1 MCFSNRKITP
11 NAIVFGVN
19 HHNTLGILR
28 SLGEV
33 GIRSDLIL
41 IVTDD
46 SDPYVAK
53 CRYIDNCVCVSN
65 EQEGLD
71 ILRRWAL
78 ADSGGYRRVVF
89 PTYDSVCEILDRYY
103 DELVRYLHLPSCQR
117 KGGILSFYL
126 DKEIM
131 RKTAEDVGFKTPQT
145 YQLDSSRGID
155 LPKDLEYPCMIKNM
169 RSVIGGKDLT
179 IYHDR
184 ETLLKGIVEMSKYST
199 QIQIQHFVEKDKEI
213 QLLGASFG
221 KGHNLIACVLD
232 KIRQYPLNTG
242 NTCYA
247 YLSPSIEEYIDVDK
261 VNEFL
266 DILDYRGLFSIEF
279 IIRDNE
285 CYFLEINLRNDGN
298 GYAPMIGGVN
308 IPYLYY
314 KSMSDQLPFKPQRI
328 CRGYH
333 LYVEGNDL
341 ANIKEGAVSFIQAIQ
356 EYLGS
361 KSKLYWN
368 ITDIKPFIVFG
379 LYMIKRKVTRFFK
392 KI

>member
-28 SLGEV
+28 SLGEA

-78 ADSGGYRRVVF
+78 ADSGDYRRVVF

-131 RKTAEDVGFKTPQT
+131 RKTAENVGFKTPQT

-169 RSVIGGKDLT
+169 KSVIGGKDLT

-184 ETLLKGIVEMSKYST
+184 ETLLKR
-199 QIQIQHFVEKDKEI
+199 
-213 QLLGASFG
+213 
-221 KGHNLIACVLD
+221 
-232 KIRQYPLNTG
+232 IR
-242 NTCYA
+242 
-247 YLSPSIEEYIDVDK
+247 
-261 VNEFL
+261 
-266 DILDYRGLFSIEF
+266 
-279 IIRDNE
+279 
-285 CYFLEINLRNDGN
+285 
-298 GYAPMIGGVN
+298 
-308 IPYLYY
+308 
-314 KSMSDQLPFKPQRI
+314 KSS
-328 CRGYH
+328 Y
-333 LYVEGNDL
+333 
-341 ANIKEGAVSFIQAIQ
+341 
-356 EYLGS
+356 
-361 KSKLYWN
+361 
-368 ITDIKPFIVFG
+368 
-379 LYMIKRKVTRFFK
+379 
-392 KI
+392 